1 MLLANLSKCDALKS
15 ILDRRQSAPDK
26 LGADDLVMNQLVNLF
41 VKGSDGSYN
50 KRADFDYLSYVFADL
65 AKHAEVRQYF
75 VRRQIYDNIIPLTK
89 LKVFTEHQS
98 DVRRRGVASAIKN
111 VAFDIP
117 SHTSLLAVDEI
128 DILPYVLLPIT
139 GSEEYDEEEM
149 MAMLPDLQLLPPD
162 KKRDADDSIVQTH
175 LETLSLLATTRRGR
189 ELMREINVYPVVR
202 ETHSRVD
209 DDGVRDA
216 CDRLVQVLM
225 RGEAK
230 ESGDGADESDNDKIV
245 EV

>member
-1 MLLANLSKCDALKS
+1 M
-15 ILDRRQSAPDK
+15 
-26 LGADDLVMNQLVNLF
+26 
-41 VKGSDGSYN
+41 
-50 KRADFDYLSYVFADL
+50 
-65 AKHAEVRQYF
+65 
-75 VRRQIYDNIIPLTK
+75 
-89 LKVFTEHQS
+89 
-98 DVRRRGVASAIKN
+98 
-111 VAFDIP
+111 
-117 SHTSLLAVDEI
+117 DEI